1 MLSNTQ
7 VILWLIAGVVLC
19 ILEFTVPTA
28 FVEFIMGISAIIVA
42 FVAMVEPR
50 FSIQVAIWL
59 LLSAVMIISSRRFV
73 PVNQPSMVKHDELAK
88 TLTEIPPDE
97 VGRILY
103 EGCSWQA
110 KCRDPNEAIAPGVKV
125 HIVGRDGNTLLVVP
139 EASFKRDSP
148 RDA

>member
-1 MLSNTQ
+1 MFANTT
-7 VILWLIAGVVLC
+7 VLLWLIAGVVLC

-59 LLSAVMIISSRRFV
+59 FLSAVMIIASRRFV
-73 PVNQPSMVKHDELAK
+73 PVDQPSMVKNAEIAK

-110 KCRDPNEAIAPGVKV
+110 KCGNPNEAIAPGVKV
-125 HIVGRDGNTLLVVP
+125 HIVGREGNTLLVVP
-139 EASFKRDSP
+139 EEEFKRD
-148 RDA
+148 REGE

>member
-1 MLSNTQ
+1 MFANTT
-7 VILWLIAGVVLC
+7 VLLWLIAGVVLC

-50 FSIQVAIWL
+50 FSVQVALWL
-59 LLSAVMIISSRRFV
+59 FLSAVMIIASRRFV
-73 PVNQPSMVKHDELAK
+73 PVDQPSMVKSAEIAK

-110 KCRDPNEAIAPGVKV
+110 KSADPKAAIAPDVKV
-125 HIVGRDGNTLLVVP
+125 HIVGREGNTLLVVP
-139 EASFKRDSP
+139 EATFKRDSE
-148 RDA
+148 RI

>member
-1 MLSNTQ
+1 MFANTT
-7 VILWLIAGVVLC
+7 VLLWLIAGVVLC
-19 ILEFTVPTA
+19 ILEFTVPTT

-50 FSIQVAIWL
+50 FSIQVALWL
-59 LLSAVMIISSRRFV
+59 FLSAVMIIVSRRFI
-73 PVNQPSMVKHDELAK
+73 PVNQPSMVKNAEVAR

-110 KCRDPNEAIAPGVKV
+110 KCGNPNEAIAPDVKV

-139 EASFKRDSP
+139 QEGFKRD
-148 RDA
+148 RERE